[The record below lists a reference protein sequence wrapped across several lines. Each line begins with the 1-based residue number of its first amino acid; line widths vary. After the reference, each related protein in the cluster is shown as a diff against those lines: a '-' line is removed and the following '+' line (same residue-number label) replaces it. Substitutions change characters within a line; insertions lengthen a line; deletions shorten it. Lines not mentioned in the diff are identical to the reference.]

1 MSIHYP
7 CMWAQSVVRI
17 AVGPSIL
24 IELRLAS
31 RRYVHSLDVHVWCF
45 WRDTQYYID
54 RQTTS
59 WNRGPVCF
67 KKGFF
72 LRQNLFFRYAVMSRS
87 RYCHTVWFIRIIK
100 TPILCHRR
108 MDIEVF
114 LRRNLSEFNYTRR
127 ISTKM
132 QYGGYAL
139 HSAYTACARCPNIL
153 LSTTIIILFVR
164 TCYLDPLPG
173 APLKAPVTGAL
184 SHALDWPPFP
194 LVAY

>member
-7 CMWAQSVVRI
+7 CMWAQSVMRI

-31 RRYVHSLDVHVWCF
+31 RRYVHSLGVHVWCF

-72 LRQNLFFRYAVMSRS
+72 LRQNLFFKTGLGHSFMKCVWRSILILSVTSKEHTTCTSKECTYSRCS
-87 RYCHTVWFIRIIK
+87 NAREWEYSFSPWTFPCLLAHITRVVYCHG
-100 TPILCHRR
+100 
-108 MDIEVF
+108 
-114 LRRNLSEFNYTRR
+114 
-127 ISTKM
+127 
-132 QYGGYAL
+132 QY
-139 HSAYTACARCPNIL
+139 
-153 LSTTIIILFVR
+153 
-164 TCYLDPLPG
+164 
-173 APLKAPVTGAL
+173 PVCE
-184 SHALDWPPFP
+184 
-194 LVAY
+194 